1 MWQSKK
7 RRSACGATTTTGASI
22 YLGAWWMTEVR
33 RRPNLFVIGAMK
45 SGTTSLHEYL
55 NTHPHIAMSTWKEP
69 AFFVEELTLCRGED
83 WYLSLFEKDGKYRYL
98 GESSTHYT
106 RLPVFQGVAERLY
119 RFNPDARLIYIMRD
133 PLERIVSHYWH
144 NTQIRDF
151 KRGGGE
157 PRSLLKAV
165 REDPQYLA
173 FSDYATQLEPYINRF
188 GRKALYALT
197 FETLVQDPQ
206 RELDHVYQWLGLSQH
221 PLGDQYALAHN
232 QRPKGLTGAA
242 GAGILYRIRFS
253 NSWHRMGPY
262 FPAWIKQWAKKRA
275 YRPVDQRQSLKE
287 TEDLRAEIGN
297 LQRRQIERLRHL
309 LNRDFP
315 EWRIEN

>member
-1 MWQSKK
+1 
-7 RRSACGATTTTGASI
+7 
-22 YLGAWWMTEVR
+22 MTEVR

-55 NTHPHIAMSTWKEP
+55 NTHPQIAMSEWKEP
-69 AFFVEELTLCRGED
+69 AFFVEELTWRRGHD
-83 WYLSLFEKDGKYRYL
+83 WYLTLFENDERYRYL

-119 RFNPDARLIYIMRD
+119 RFNPDARLIYIMRN
-133 PLERIVSHYWH
+133 PLDRTVSHYWH

-151 KRGGGE
+151 KGGGGE

-165 REDPQYLA
+165 RQDPQYLA

-188 GRKALYALT
+188 GREALYVLT

-206 RELDHVYQWLGLSQH
+206 RELDNIYQWLGLPSH
-221 PLGDQYALAHN
+221 PLGDQFAKAHN
-232 QRPKGLTGAA
+232 QRPKGVTGAA

-253 NSWHRMGPY
+253 NTWDRVASY
-262 FPAWIKQWAKKRA
+262 FSVWMKEWAKRLA
-275 YRPVDQRQSLKE
+275 YRPVDGPQSQE
-287 TEDLRAEIGN
+287 EIARLRAEIGD
-297 LQRRQIERLRHL
+297 LQRRQIHRLRQL
-309 LNRDFP
+309 LNRDFL
-315 EWRIEN
+315 EWRIES

>member
-1 MWQSKK
+1 MTDL
-7 RRSACGATTTTGASI
+7 RRK
-22 YLGAWWMTEVR
+22 
-33 RRPNLFVIGAMK
+33 PNLFVIGAMK

-55 NTHPHIAMSTWKEP
+55 NTHPQIAMSEWKEP
-69 AFFVEELTLCRGED
+69 AFFVEELTLRRGEE
-83 WYLSLFEKDGKYRYL
+83 WYLSLFENDEQYRYL

-157 PRSLLKAV
+157 PRSLSRAV
-165 REDPQYLA
+165 KEDPQYLA
-173 FSDYATQLEPYINRF
+173 FGDYATQLRPYIDLF
-188 GRKALYALT
+188 GREALYVLT
-197 FETLVQDPQ
+197 FEMLVQDPQ
-206 RELDHVYQWLGLSQH
+206 RELNHIYEWLGLPSH
-221 PLGDQYALAHN
+221 RLGDQSAQAHN
-232 QRPKGLTGAA
+232 QRPQGITGAA

-253 NSWHRMGPY
+253 NAWHRVASY
-262 FPAWIKQWAKKRA
+262 VPAWMKEWAKRRA
-275 YRPVDQRQSLKE
+275 YRPLNERQSKKDIARLK
-287 TEDLRAEIGN
+287 AEIGGV
-297 LQRRQIERLRHL
+297 QRRQIETLRQL

-315 EWRIEN
+315 EWHIES

>member
-1 MWQSKK
+1 
-7 RRSACGATTTTGASI
+7 
-22 YLGAWWMTEVR
+22 MTEVR

-55 NTHPHIAMSTWKEP
+55 NTHPQIAMSKWKEP
-69 AFFVEELTLCRGED
+69 AFFIEELTWRRGED
-83 WYLSLFEKDGKYRYL
+83 WYLSLFESDGRYRYL

-119 RFNPDARLIYIMRD
+119 RFNPDARLIYIMRNPFD
-133 PLERIVSHYWH
+133 RIVSHYWH

-151 KRGGGE
+151 RRGGGE

-173 FSDYATQLEPYINRF
+173 FGDYATQLAPYISLF
-188 GRKALYALT
+188 GRGALYALT
-197 FETLVQDPQ
+197 FEALVQDPQ
-206 RELDHVYQWLGLSQH
+206 RELNHIYQWLGLPPH
-221 PLGDQYALAHN
+221 PLGEQRAQAHN
-232 QRPKGLTGAA
+232 QRPKGITGAA

-253 NSWHRMGPY
+253 NAWHRAAPY
-262 FPAWIKQWAKKRA
+262 FPAWVKEWAKGRA
-275 YRPVDQRQSLKE
+275 YRAADDGRPAKDIARLRVEIGELQQRQIDSL
-287 TEDLRAEIGN
+287 
-297 LQRRQIERLRHL
+297 RQL

-315 EWRIEN
+315 EWQVEGSVMSG